1 MPVPSV
7 ARRPRGGVL
16 TVLAMTAVLA
26 SCGSAQL
33 LEAGQAEPH
42 YDAVIS
48 DVQDALGGL
57 GYELVHAPA
66 TRSWEEREGICT
78 YTPGNY
84 EADGLSAALADEE
97 AWVPVLDALNPVL
110 EEHGFET
117 REEPGLDGGS
127 LRVTVEDDH
136 GAELSIGDEGQ
147 VRIWGAHVS
156 EDACADG

>member
-42 YDAVIS
+42 FDAVIS

-66 TRSWEEREGICT
+66 TRSWERSEERRV
-78 YTPGNY
+78 GNECSY
-84 EADGLSAALADEE
+84 R
-97 AWVPVLDALNPVL
+97 
-110 EEHGFET
+110 
-117 REEPGLDGGS
+117 REPNHES
-127 LRVTVEDDH
+127 RKRT
-136 GAELSIGDEGQ
+136 GAG
-147 VRIWGAHVS
+147 
-156 EDACADG
+156 